1 MSGYTPLILSNAFL
15 MPYTSGNRS
24 RQNDERVLYHASV
37 LFQYK
42 LDKSVVE
49 TEGERTCNLTA
60 QLSRKFKNRAGRNQN
75 TLFVNMEMV
84 VKVIEDTALS
94 CTDTSFNFK
103 GKSLLLTRVIKSR
116 NYGISNTRGK
126 FGILI
131 LN

>member
-75 TLFVNMEMV
+75 TLFVNMEMF
-84 VKVIEDTALS
+84 VKVIEDIALS

-126 FGILI
+126 FGIRI